1 VQSEELASEAGAEEP
16 LRLRRRQ
23 RHNELSRISY
33 YRYRIKYLAHRKRR
47 YHENQQVRQRK
58 LEYQK
63 RYLRNNLEKILAY
76 QKNRWARKRLS
87 EVEV

>member
-1 VQSEELASEAGAEEP
+1 VQSEEELVSEAEEP
-16 LRLRRRQ
+16 LRLRRRRQ

-33 YRYRIKYLAHRKRR
+33 YRYKEKYLAHRKRR

-76 QKNRWARKRLS
+76 QKNRRARKRLS
-87 EVEV
+87 EA